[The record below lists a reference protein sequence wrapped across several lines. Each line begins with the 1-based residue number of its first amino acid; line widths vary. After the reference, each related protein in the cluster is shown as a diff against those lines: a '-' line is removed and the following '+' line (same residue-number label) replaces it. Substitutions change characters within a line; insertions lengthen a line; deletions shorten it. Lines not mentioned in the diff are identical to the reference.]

1 MSGGTPER
9 AQVLRDIRGELSA
22 RVKLLRR
29 QEEEVAQLRMK
40 KERDADRMTHLDESR
55 Q

>member
-1 MSGGTPER
+1 MPGGTPER
-9 AQVLRDIRGELSA
+9 AKVLRDIRGELSA

-29 QEEEVAQLRMK
+29 QEEEVAQLRKK
-40 KERDADRMTHLDESR
+40 KEREAERMAFLDESR